1 MADQPATR
9 RGAHDRMAA
18 TMADQ
23 PATRR
28 GVHDRL
34 AALPVLTGDEPPP
47 SFRTNRTMPLRVEF
61 VRQLRRRRTQLIGGF
76 LLVLPILMALA
87 FQIGGSDT
95 NQGGPA
101 LVDLATDGAGNFALF
116 TEFASVGFLLV
127 VIVAMFCGDTIA
139 SEASWSSLRYL
150 LALPVPRARLLRQK
164 LVVALSLSFGVNLLL
179 PAWAYLVGGA
189 FFGWAPARSP
199 FGGSFS
205 YHETVIRMLI
215 VVGYACG
222 QALLVAALA
231 FLLTVLTDAP
241 LAAVG
246 GATFLVVVSNILD
259 SITALDPYRVLL
271 PTHFQYSWL
280 DALTPAISWDDMIRG
295 TALMVIYSAV
305 LFTAAWTRFAHKDIT
320 S

>member
-1 MADQPATR
+1 MTEPASRFPT
-9 RGAHDRMAA
+9 
-18 TMADQ
+18 DQ

-34 AALPVLTGDEPPP
+34 AALPALTGAEPPAD
-47 SFRTNRTMPLRVEF
+47 FRTGRTMPLRVEF
-61 VRQLRRRRTQLIGGF
+61 ARQLRRRRTQLIGGF
-76 LLVLPILMALA
+76 LLILPILMALA
-87 FQIGGSDT
+87 FQIGGSSSSRD
-95 NQGGPA
+95 GAPA

-127 VIVAMFCGDTIA
+127 VLVAMFCGDTVA

-164 LVVALSLSFGVNLLL
+164 LVVALSLSFGVNLVL

-189 FFGWAPARSP
+189 FFGWAPAHSP
-199 FGGSFS
+199 FGGSFT
-205 YHETVIRMLI
+205 YHETLIRLLI

-222 QALLVAALA
+222 QAVLVAALA

-259 SITALDPYRVLL
+259 SITALDPYRVVL

-280 DALTPAISWDDMIRG
+280 DALTPSISWDDMIRG

-305 LFTAAWTRFAHKDIT
+305 LFTAAWTRFARKDIT

>member
-1 MADQPATR
+1 VTEHQGSQPTDQP
-9 RGAHDRMAA
+9 
-18 TMADQ
+18 
-23 PATRR
+23 PTRR

-34 AALPVLTGDEPPP
+34 AALPALTGAEPPLN
-47 SFRTNRTMPLRVEF
+47 FRTGRTMPLRVEF

-95 NQGGPA
+95 NQGGAA

-116 TEFASVGFLLV
+116 AEFASVGFLLV
-127 VIVAMFCGDTIA
+127 VIVAMFCGDTVA

-205 YHETVIRMLI
+205 YHETLIRMLI
-215 VVGYACG
+215 VVIYACG
-222 QALLVAALA
+222 QAVLVAALA

-280 DALTPAISWDDMIRG
+280 DALTPSISWDDMIRG

-305 LFTAAWTRFAHKDIT
+305 LFTAAWTRFARKDIT

>member
-1 MADQPATR
+1 
-9 RGAHDRMAA
+9 
-18 TMADQ
+18 
-23 PATRR
+23 
-28 GVHDRL
+28 VHDRL
-34 AALPVLTGDEPPP
+34 AALPLLTGAEPPP
-47 SFRTNRTMPLRVEF
+47 NFRTGRTMPLRVEF
-61 VRQLRRRRTQLIGGF
+61 ARQLRRRRTQLVGGF
-76 LLVLPILMALA
+76 LLLLPILMALA

-95 NQGGPA
+95 NQGGAA

-116 TEFASVGFLLV
+116 TEFAAVGFLLV
-127 VIVAMFCGDTIA
+127 VIVAMFCGDTVA

-179 PAWAYLVGGA
+179 PVWAYLVGGA
-189 FFGWAPARSP
+189 FFGWAPAKSP

-205 YHETVIRMLI
+205 YHETIIRMLI
-215 VVGYACG
+215 VVVYACG
-222 QALLVAALA
+222 QAVLVAALA

-280 DALTPAISWDDMIRG
+280 DALTPSISWDDMIRG

-305 LFTAAWTRFAHKDIT
+305 LFTAAWTRFARKDIT